1 VSFLAPP
8 FLFLAG
14 AIAVPLLIHLMR
26 RRLGVKLDF
35 PAARYLARAEKEHS
49 RTLKIRNLLLMMLRV
64 LALLAIVIAAARPVA
79 RWLGSGH
86 APTAIAVVI
95 DNSLSSSVVVNGR
108 PLLDLFKTMARDVLS
123 NATSADRVWLVTID
137 GRVRG
142 GTASVL
148 RDEIN
153 RLEPTAGAGD
163 AAAAL
168 TRAAGV
174 VRSAGL
180 DARQIALLTDGQR
193 SEWQHPPSIAD
204 AQILLYT
211 PTVAPPINRAV
222 MLAEARPV
230 RWTPRGSV
238 ATRFLSRDS
247 TTYRITLNGRTFAR
261 GTAAPNEEVV
271 VRAAPPERGWLAGT
285 VELEPDELAGDN
297 IRHFAVWIGPAPGV
311 AVAPAAG
318 PFVKSAIDVLRA
330 GERVVDG
337 RDINV
342 VTADELSTL
351 PALITAPPDP
361 VRLGAANR
369 ALERAGIPWRFG
381 TRRTGDATV
390 RGTGLDGVTV
400 VNRYDLVAQAGAPAE
415 TLAVVG
421 RDAWMVAGP
430 RYVLIGSPL
439 SPDATNLPVRATFIP
454 WLGSVL
460 TERLVGEP
468 GQVIA
473 AVPGASLPRPRWA
486 DAMETVDGQRTALG
500 ETLEVPAR
508 AGTYFLIRGGRRV
521 GAVIVNPPADESVLD
536 RFTADEIRAR
546 LRADRTLVAPDAT
559 SWATLAF
566 RAAARRSLI
575 EPALLIALILLVIEA
590 VAIGARTRHVA

>member
-108 PLLDLFKTMARDVLS
+108 PLLDQFKTMARDVLS

-142 GTASVL
+142 GTASAL
-148 RDEIN
+148 RDEIS

-193 SEWQHPPSIAD
+193 TEWQHPPSIAD

-211 PTVAPPINRAV
+211 PTVAPPVNRAV

-261 GTAAPNEEVV
+261 GTAAPSEEVV

-351 PALITAPPDP
+351 PALITAPTDP

-400 VNRYDLVAQAGAPAE
+400 ANRYDLVAQAGAPAE

-454 WLGSVL
+454 WLGGVL

-486 DAMETVDGQRTALG
+486 DAMETVDGQRTAIG

-521 GAVIVNPPADESVLD
+521 GAVVVNAPADESVLD

-590 VAIGARTRHVA
+590 VAIGARTRRVA